1 MFAHQS
7 HPLPENLLPDDVA
20 DLLSR
25 LGHRVDRRNVTRA
38 LEGAGIPGVVPP
50 ASRAERWTIPLT
62 TLLDVVAAVLQR
74 RELRSAGPGR
84 RVLPSLEKFRLS
96 AARLLMREPALAKHV
111 ELKLRRRVTA
121 EIRLQEEAAQERA
134 ATRMAEAERQRR
146 AAIRME
152 RADRQRRENFA
163 MGELYFEARLRATAA
178 RFPTI
183 DKLALESAAF
193 TAFMHEWPYPGDR
206 PSWWLPPPGALV
218 SAVDRQRDWLDGKTR
233 ERPDLAPLIPAI
245 DFTEPW
251 PWRREAADAP

>member
-84 RVLPSLEKFRLS
+84 RVLPSLETFRLS
-96 AARLLMREPALAKHV
+96 AARLLMRDPALAKHV
-111 ELKLRRRVTA
+111 EVKLRRRVAA
-121 EIRLQEEAAQERA
+121 EIRVQEEAAQERA
-134 ATRMAEAERQRR
+134 AARLAEADRQRR
-146 AAIRME
+146 AVIRME

-178 RFPTI
+178 RFPVL
-183 DKLALESAAF
+183 DKRSIESVAFAAF
-193 TAFMHEWPYPGDR
+193 MSEWPYPNDR
-206 PSWWLPPPGALV
+206 PAWWLPPPGALDA
-218 SAVDRQRDWLDGKTR
+218 AVEMQRSWLDGKTR
-233 ERPDLAPLIPAI
+233 ECPDLAPLIPAI
-245 DFTEPW
+245 DFTAPW
-251 PWRREAADAP
+251 PWRGDATA